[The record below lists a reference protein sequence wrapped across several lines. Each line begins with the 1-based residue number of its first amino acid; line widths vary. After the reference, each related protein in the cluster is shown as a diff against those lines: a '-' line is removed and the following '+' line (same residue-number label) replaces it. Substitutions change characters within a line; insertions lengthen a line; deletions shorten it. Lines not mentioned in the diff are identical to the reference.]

1 MQARL
6 LHAILEAA
14 AAALSRRVG
23 SNGRPTRCW
32 RRLRWIFACRA
43 ECVRTGESGVVGTQ
57 EGGDSRPLPVL
68 LILTLPMAGQQGEP
82 VLRYRSVRLYLPP
95 PSFNRDGCAY
105 RINVRG
111 ICYVATG
118 LGIHPRKCMQHT
130 NGKRYHSTNERDNE
144 GGTRAQPPPP
154 YRKNPPTHTLGPV
167 R

>member
-1 MQARL
+1 MWVL
-6 LHAILEAA
+6 I
-14 AAALSRRVG
+14 
-23 SNGRPTRCW
+23 
-32 RRLRWIFACRA
+32 
-43 ECVRTGESGVVGTQ
+43 GTQ

-130 NGKRYHSTNERDNE
+130 NEVPLNWYHSTNETAKVAHERSPLRRIGRSPRRAHSRPLTLRNRASTHPWRECPSPPRPSGEWLPWAE
-144 GGTRAQPPPP
+144 GFQAVSS
-154 YRKNPPTHTLGPV
+154 N
-167 R
+167 